1 MLLGACKHWKQWGQH
16 PAKCLSQRWA
26 GSTCLAW
33 SGLSGMREMIW
44 SRDPCSSTSLHGAF
58 SSTKHSLE
66 TDVAWDGCYISLE
79 ASSESGNSHCKVQSK
94 VDMSDVS
101 FVSGRTLRESSP
113 AWDHPGVQI
122 NPMDNG
128 CLATVRRPKPVQLSA
143 RFIESESTCLAV
155 NGCDLEF
162 GMPKAK
168 YILPWSTMGLQ
179 FCWHYC
185 SVQAGSHWRNRR
197 FNKAGCVQI
206 NAGLPRPS
214 GPSLQDILAF
224 GLRKPMVDSRCSSC
238 KLGWMT
244 KAWSEFLWGTKG
256 ALNHWGSAW
265 EKCKKLIDSHCS
277 NLFSS
282 IYQICP
288 AGLWDEM
295 NLLAVSPETL
305 HLQASRACYTERLHH
320 QVLGLEARVMQINQ
334 IRCKKLN
341 WEQAMVNQMAIIA
354 TQCRLTHPLQQPHT
368 LRVHLWEPCRKN
380 WWAIS

>member
-1 MLLGACKHWKQWGQH
+1 
-16 PAKCLSQRWA
+16 
-26 GSTCLAW
+26 
-33 SGLSGMREMIW
+33 
-44 SRDPCSSTSLHGAF
+44 
-58 SSTKHSLE
+58 
-66 TDVAWDGCYISLE
+66 
-79 ASSESGNSHCKVQSK
+79 
-94 VDMSDVS
+94 MSDVS

-122 NPMDNG
+122 TPMDNG
-128 CLATVRRPKPVQLSA
+128 CLATVPRPKPVQLSA

-185 SVQAGSHWRNRR
+185 SVQVGSHWRNRR

-265 EKCKKLIDSHCS
+265 EKCEKLIDSHCS

-341 WEQAMVNQMAIIA
+341 WEQARVMVRGTSGDRTTTSEQILQKLQKKTA
-354 TQCRLTHPLQQPHT
+354 TSKVFQELLRMFLNHCGTQSWTAVTLGPLSPNCVW
-368 LRVHLWEPCRKN
+368 LRDQKK
-380 WWAIS
+380 IKSDQK